1 MDQTQRDINRIIQSY
16 NNTNNIEHDIWSHIT
31 STSDITKIQTI
42 QNTTLR
48 IATGCT
54 LDTNIQHQ
62 HDETIT
68 LSLHTH
74 TKLHASQIIFYIKK
88 R

>member
-74 TKLHASQIIFYIKK
+74 ETACITNNILY
-88 R
+88 